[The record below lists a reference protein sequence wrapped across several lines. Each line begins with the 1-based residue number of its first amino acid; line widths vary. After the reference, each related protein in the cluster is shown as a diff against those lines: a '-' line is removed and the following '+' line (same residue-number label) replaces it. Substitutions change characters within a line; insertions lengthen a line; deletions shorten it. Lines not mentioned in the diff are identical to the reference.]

1 MKDITYINRSGRILV
16 QLDNHEIKDT
26 VGVNRLLRLYCKYMN
41 EKLNKELDDA
51 KVSEGEQ

>member
-26 VGVNRLLRLYCKYMN
+26 TGVNRLLKLYCKYMN
-41 EKLNKELDDA
+41 EKLDKELKDA
-51 KVSEGEQ
+51 SLGVNE